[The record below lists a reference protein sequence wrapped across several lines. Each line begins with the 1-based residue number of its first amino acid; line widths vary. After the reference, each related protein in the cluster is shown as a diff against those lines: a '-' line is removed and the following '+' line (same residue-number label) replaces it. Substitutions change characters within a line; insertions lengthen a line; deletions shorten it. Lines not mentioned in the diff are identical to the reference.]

1 MPGRDP
7 EEVQREND
15 LLTRK
20 VHSQEEEF
28 KLQNETV
35 MHELNEVRRQIEVI
49 STLVIVALPTRI
61 ALEAD
66 NDSRACR
73 EKTQREL

>member
-28 KLQNETV
+28 KLQNETI
-35 MHELNEVRRQIEVI
+35 MHELNEVRHQIEVRWEV
-49 STLVIVALPTRI
+49 TIVALLTRI

-66 NDSRACR
+66 SDSRACR
-73 EKTQREL
+73 EKTQRER

>member
-28 KLQNETV
+28 KLQNETI
-35 MHELNEVRRQIEVI
+35 MHELNEVRGHI
-49 STLVIVALPTRI
+49 
-61 ALEAD
+61 
-66 NDSRACR
+66 DSGDCCTDDKDRAR
-73 EKTQREL
+73 SW